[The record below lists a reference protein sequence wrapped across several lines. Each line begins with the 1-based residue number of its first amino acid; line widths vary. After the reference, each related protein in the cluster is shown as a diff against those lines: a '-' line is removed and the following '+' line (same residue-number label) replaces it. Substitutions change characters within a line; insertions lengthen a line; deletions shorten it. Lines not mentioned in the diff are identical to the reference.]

1 MDCPYYEFMQI
12 NKGNQQPRAKRQTPP
27 TTGETKSPTETVSIT
42 RTFDVPV
49 LNSEHLGNMPS
60 DKYEPNW
67 FGFGTTWTR
76 TESHGCYGGKC
87 TAGPESVYRK
97 VPQYDA
103 NGSPLMQ
110 TVTETLTE
118 ESYNAKTRS
127 LVMAG
132 IGAAMGIAG
141 SALGGAMMGTSP
153 WAPVAL
159 GVSAALGAAGG
170 YALGHKTA
178 AGDKVKE
185 VWETRSIDHPTM
197 TGYTETIRP
206 ETYEE
211 EVNCRQ
217 ETRDDGTTKR
227 VCDTETK
234 VRGYWHTYEPDIS
247 WRQVGSYERPTLQH
261 TNAVGPVGA
270 GAITVAGA
278 GLLGVGVK
286 ALLSAL

>member
-1 MDCPYYEFMQI
+1 MQI
-12 NKGNQQPRAKRQTPP
+12 NKANSQPQTKRQGDSVT
-27 TTGETKSPTETVSIT
+27 IT

-49 LNSEHLGNMPS
+49 LNSEHMGNMPS
-60 DKYEPNW
+60 DTYEHNW

-76 TESHGCYGGKC
+76 TESHHCYGGKC
-87 TAGPESVYRK
+87 TAGPVGVYRD
-97 VPQYDA
+97 VPEYNAD
-103 NGSPLMQ
+103 GSPRMRS
-110 TVTETLTE
+110 TTETLTE
-118 ESYNAKTRS
+118 EVYDPKSRS

-141 SALGGAMMGTSP
+141 SALGGALMGSSP

-178 AGDKVKE
+178 TGDSVKE
-185 VWETRSIDHPTM
+185 VWETRSINHPTM

-206 ETYEE
+206 DTYEE
-211 EVNCRQ
+211 ETNCRQ
-217 ETRDDGTTKR
+217 EEDANGNTKR

-234 VRGYWHTYEPDIS
+234 VRGYWHSFEPDIF
-247 WRQVGSYERPTLQH
+247 WRQVGSYDRPTLQH
-261 TNAVGPVGA
+261 TNAIGPVGA
-270 GAITVAGA
+270 GAMTAAGA

-286 ALLSAL
+286 ALLSAI